1 MTISLVFKLFDFILN
16 KGAVRCD
23 NFIYIGLFDKYKNME
38 ILKVQGNKSSR
49 QIWKIIFMD
58 VESIRIAWKPHKY
71 TTQLILFLRRKLL
84 AWKAGAKDSLPW
96 AS

>member
-1 MTISLVFKLFDFILN
+1 MTISLVFKLFDFVLN

-49 QIWKIIFMD
+49 HGRSFLWMWNPLELPGSHI
-58 VESIRIAWKPHKY
+58 SI
-71 TTQLILFLRRKLL
+71 QL
-84 AWKAGAKDSLPW
+84 S
-96 AS
+96 

>member
-1 MTISLVFKLFDFILN
+1 MTISLVFKLFDFVLN

-49 QIWKIIFMD
+49 QMWLIWKIIFMD

-71 TTQLILFLRRKLL
+71 TTQLILFLRS
-84 AWKAGAKDSLPW
+84 KAFGLKSW
-96 AS
+96 G